1 MLKRFLALAAL
12 ILCLILPEVA
22 LAQAPVTLPAV
33 EIDLWPEYD
42 DPGVLVIYRI
52 TLPSSISLP
61 AEFKLRI
68 PAAAGSPNAVAA
80 KQPDNSL
87 VNLSYQQQMNGA
99 WNELTI
105 TATSPEL
112 QLEYYDPSLEKD
124 GQKRT
129 YSFEWPGDY
138 AVQAFK
144 MQVQQPFDATQMKI
158 SPDDFG
164 TGQSMGDGM
173 TYYAGDIGPI
183 PSGPPF
189 KILVNYNKA
198 SDNPSIRLIKGTS
211 PVLPTRTNSNVLAVY
226 LPWILGILG
235 LGLIVGGTI
244 WFILVR
250 REPAQ
255 QRVHNRSTRKK
266 APING
271 SVAPNAE
278 GYIYCP
284 QCGKRASPG
293 DRFCRT
299 CGSALRT

>member
-1 MLKRFLALAAL
+1 MLKRLLALTAL
-12 ILCLILPEVA
+12 VLCFILPEAA

-52 TLPSSISLP
+52 TLPNSISLP

-87 VNLSYQQQMNGA
+87 VNLSYEQQTNGA

-112 QLEYYDPSLEKD
+112 QLEYYDPTLTKD
-124 GQKRT
+124 GQQRT

-138 AVQAFK
+138 AVQDFK
-144 MQVQQPFDATQMKI
+144 MQVQQPYDATQMKI

-164 TGQSMGDGM
+164 AGQKLADGL
-173 TYYAGDIGPI
+173 TYYAGDIGPT

-189 KILVNYNKA
+189 KILVNYNKT
-198 SDNPSIRLIKGTS
+198 SDNPSIRLIQGNS
-211 PVLPTRTNSNVLAVY
+211 PVLPTKTNSNSFAAY

-235 LGLIVGGTI
+235 VALIVGGI
-244 WFILVR
+244 AWFLLAR
-250 REPAQ
+250 REPAR
-255 QRVHNRSTRKK
+255 QRVHNRSSRRR
-266 APING
+266 AASNA
-271 SVAPNAE
+271 SLAPNAE
-278 GYIYCP
+278 GYIYCS